1 VPLPVA
7 GPRIAHRRIS
17 NQQRPERH
25 AGRSMFPLTMSDTI
39 GNPQGVPPMKH
50 PEKPCDCLATA
61 TSLTLRWCC
70 LACGKTAIKKVS
82 TLATVCDGVTIR
94 RVEQPRTADSGD
106 PEALVGLA

>member
-1 VPLPVA
+1 
-7 GPRIAHRRIS
+7 
-17 NQQRPERH
+17 
-25 AGRSMFPLTMSDTI
+25 
-39 GNPQGVPPMKH
+39 MKH
-50 PEKPCDCLATA
+50 PEAHCDCLASA

-70 LACGKTAIKKVS
+70 PACGKTAIKKVS